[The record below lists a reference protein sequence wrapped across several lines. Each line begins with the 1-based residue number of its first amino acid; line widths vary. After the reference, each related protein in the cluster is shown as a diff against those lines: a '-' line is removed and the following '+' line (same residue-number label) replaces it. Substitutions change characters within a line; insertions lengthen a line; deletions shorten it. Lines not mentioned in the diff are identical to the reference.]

1 MPAVFPY
8 PRASMILAESNFFG
22 IKATCQKYKVPS
34 STYNDWKARLKKD
47 DKLVQMYHEKLEK
60 LREDWQEDTIR
71 TFKIALS
78 TLDQALIN
86 HPFNHQPQTVQERL
100 TWAKNVE
107 AVAKVITAVGEM
119 AVGGHVL
126 LRE

>member
-8 PRASMILAESNFFG
+8 PRASLILAESNYFG
-22 IKATCQKYKVPS
+22 RKATCQKYQVPS
-34 STYNDWKARLKKD
+34 STYDDWKARLKKD
-47 DKLVQMYHEKLEK
+47 DQLIQMYNEELTK

-71 TFKIALS
+71 TLKKALS
-78 TLDQALIN
+78 TVEQALIN
-86 HPFNHQPQTVQERL
+86 HPFKHEPKTVEERL
-100 TWAKNVE
+100 VWAKNVE
-107 AVAKVITAVGEM
+107 ALAKVIGAVGDM